1 MSTFSDETQR
11 ALRTNNIISGEEVAL
26 MSGDLYLAENV
37 LTKERRLLQ
46 GSQIKQYIATNSIQE
61 STNKSQLLKG

>member
-11 ALRTNNIISGEEVAL
+11 ALRTNNIISSEEVAL

-46 GSQIKQYIATNSIQE
+46 GNQIKQYIAANSIQE

>member
-11 ALRTNNIISGEEVAL
+11 KLRNNNIISGEEVAL

-46 GSQIKQYIATNSIQE
+46 DSQVQQYITVNTIQE
-61 STNKSQLLKG
+61 ATTKAQLLKG

>member
-11 ALRTNNIISGEEVAL
+11 KLRTNNIISGEEVAL

-46 GSQIKQYIATNSIQE
+46 GNQIEQYITVNTIQE
-61 STNKSQLLKG
+61 ATTKAQLLKG

>member
-11 ALRTNNIISGEEVAL
+11 KLRSNNIISGEEVAL

-46 GSQIKQYIATNSIQE
+46 GSQIEQYIAVNTIQE
-61 STNKSQLLKG
+61 ATTKAQLLKG

>member
-11 ALRTNNIISGEEVAL
+11 KLRSNNIISGEEVAL

-46 GSQIKQYIATNSIQE
+46 DSQVQQYITVNTIQE
-61 STNKSQLLKG
+61 ATTKAQLLKG